1 MESPRATIL
10 PLELREARCSGTRE
24 PLGDVIGAPVLTM
37 ALSGETVELDA
48 KSTMEL
54 RTQLAQRAAVS
65 PADVCLLKD
74 GELLT
79 NDEHIYRG
87 DEIKVLVTSASPPA
101 TNLPFEDFAT
111 PPPAPDMLGPCSF
124 SFNGDPNDL
133 VELLRGSNAE
143 VQVNYQKCRL
153 KVDYFDVAFQ
163 HVRPLMFPF

>member
-1 MESPRATIL
+1 M
-10 PLELREARCSGTRE
+10 
-24 PLGDVIGAPVLTM
+24 
-37 ALSGETVELDA
+37 
-48 KSTMEL
+48 
-54 RTQLAQRAAVS
+54 
-65 PADVCLLKD
+65 LKD
-74 GELLT
+74 GEVLT
-79 NDEHIYRG
+79 NDEHVYEG
-87 DEIKVLVTSASPPA
+87 DHVKVLATPASPPA

-163 HVRPLMFPF
+163 HARPLMFLLGALESDTAKL